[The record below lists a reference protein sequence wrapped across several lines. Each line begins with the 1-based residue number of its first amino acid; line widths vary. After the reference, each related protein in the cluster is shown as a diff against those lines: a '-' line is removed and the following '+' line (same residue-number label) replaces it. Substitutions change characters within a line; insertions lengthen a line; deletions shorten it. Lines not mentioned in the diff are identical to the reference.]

1 MHSVVAPPCGV
12 ARWSLFLEAETLG
25 DARERLL
32 LGQHRRSCAL
42 SHSPFALTC
51 AHSNTTLSL
60 RGDSGHLGRIIGAS
74 LLGDRYSFTSAH

>member
-1 MHSVVAPPCGV
+1 MQSVVALPCGV

-42 SHSPFALTC
+42 SLSLSQSPFALTC
-51 AHSNTTLSL
+51 AHSVTSLSL
-60 RGDSGHLGRIIGAS
+60 RGDSEHLGRIIGAR
-74 LLGDRYSFTSAH
+74 LLGDSL

>member
-42 SHSPFALTC
+42 SLPHLLLSRALTPILLS
-51 AHSNTTLSL
+51 HSAGIPS
-60 RGDSGHLGRIIGAS
+60 
-74 LLGDRYSFTSAH
+74 TSDA